1 MKQNTSIEVVAA
13 ALVGLGDI
21 LKYPYIVSLQ
31 EKCVTS
37 ENGEEY
43 HFKHFCGGTL
53 LNSNWILSA
62 GHCLWYN
69 PLKETSHGFVHDPSN
84 RQGTGK
90 NLIILD
96 YVHCLGKAFAFNLGL
111 RPPHYTNR
119 RLAYPFFHILKI
131 IMDKS
136 TTFSQPKCRICHNRH
151 ILKDCPEFQRMN
163 VHERRKHMKEHRFC
177 FKCLC
182 ASHTRE
188 WCRSRKTCVVC
199 NYNNHTMLHVDDHMR
214 RNGRRDNKPHH
225 ESVKKNHR
233 TATAL
238 TRTTGKRSPPKVH
251 ERLSQRP
258 KRHIFLPTA
267 LARGLSPNG
276 PTKVRLMLNS
286 AGLQTFVLKSLV
298 QRLNLRT
305 TRKNHSE
312 FCTLSLQS
320 YYDPAAKIQITGI
333 VKTQFNMA
341 LPEATSEKKLQTVY
355 NHLPNLADPHFFK
368 PTDIELVVGNDQLS
382 KILLAGLI

>member
-1 MKQNTSIEVVAA
+1 MLLLYIFFIFSFRLFLVHSTPIVGGKPVVRKNSW
-13 ALVGLGDI
+13 DI

-131 IMDKS
+131 IMDKRKIETVFAIIGHENLTNILPDERMPVERFEFIS
-136 TTFSQPKCRICHNRH
+136 FQPESLQNDIALVRLKHSYIPPILVPNKDIYGKLPLYGMKAYRKSPCKIIGFGAKHHAGQSQENLEEGEVYVISNKKCRLLLGYVWAPQRGGNTVCALGHGQDTCQGDSGGPLICKYDDVEYIYGIVSHGLTCG
-151 ILKDCPEFQRMN
+151 LKDIPSVYTVTGPYM
-163 VHERRKHMKEHRFC
+163 
-177 FKCLC
+177 
-182 ASHTRE
+182 E
-188 WCRSRKTCVVC
+188 W
-199 NYNNHTMLHVDDHMR
+199 
-214 RNGRRDNKPHH
+214 
-225 ESVKKNHR
+225 
-233 TATAL
+233 
-238 TRTTGKRSPPKVH
+238 
-251 ERLSQRP
+251 
-258 KRHIFLPTA
+258 I
-267 LARGLSPNG
+267 
-276 PTKVRLMLNS
+276 
-286 AGLQTFVLKSLV
+286 SLV
-298 QRLNLRT
+298 IG
-305 TRKNHSE
+305 
-312 FCTLSLQS
+312 
-320 YYDPAAKIQITGI
+320 D
-333 VKTQFNMA
+333 
-341 LPEATSEKKLQTVY
+341 
-355 NHLPNLADPHFFK
+355 
-368 PTDIELVVGNDQLS
+368 
-382 KILLAGLI
+382 

>member
-1 MKQNTSIEVVAA
+1 MASF
-13 ALVGLGDI
+13 
-21 LKYPYIVSLQ
+21 PSSLETAFSLPSYSQ
-31 EKCVTS
+31 S
-37 ENGEEY
+37 LIFIY
-43 HFKHFCGGTL
+43 
-53 LNSNWILSA
+53 S
-62 GHCLWYN
+62 

-136 TTFSQPKCRICHNRH
+136 TSFSQPKCRICHNRH
-151 ILKDCPEFQRMN
+151 ILKDCPEFQRMD
-163 VHERRKHMKEHRFC
+163 VLERRKHMKEHRFC

-199 NYNNHTMLHVDDHMR
+199 NYNHHTMLHVDDHMR
-214 RNGRRDNKPHH
+214 RKGRSNKAHH
-225 ESVKKNHR
+225 DSARKTNRKTPKATHTSSVS
-233 TATAL
+233 
-238 TRTTGKRSPPKVH
+238 RSPPLVR

-267 LARGLSPNG
+267 LARVLTSNG
-276 PTKVRLMLNS
+276 PVKARLMLNS
-286 AGLQTFVLKSLV
+286 AGLETWILKSLV
-298 QRLNLRT
+298 QRLHLRT
-305 TRKNHSE
+305 TRKNNTE
-312 FCTLSLQS
+312 FCTLNLQS
-320 YYDPAAKIQITGI
+320 YYDPTVKIQITGI
-333 VKTQFNMA
+333 VKNQFNMA
-341 LPEATSEKKLQTVY
+341 LPEATSDKKLQSVY

-382 KILLAGLI
+382 KILLAGLIQTSSSMPIAQSSVFGWIISGACSY